1 MDLDRGPLE
10 GTDDRPSVDPEAPAQ
25 PSPTAPILDP
35 ADTTAL
41 LRRCTALAARA
52 RVDLL
57 TAGRRSAAEELEE
70 VLAVLGSWE
79 GTEIV
84 DPDPTMVVLAAA
96 ALQDLLERLPA
107 SPRPEL
113 GDRAEAALQV
123 LHAVMA
129 SGRIDAMA

>member
-10 GTDDRPSVDPEAPAQ
+10 GIADRPPSDPEAPAQ
-25 PSPTAPILDP
+25 PSPRIPVLGP

-57 TAGRRSAAEELEE
+57 SAGRRSAAEELEE
-70 VLAVLGSWE
+70 VLDVLGSWG

-107 SPRPEL
+107 SARPALE
-113 GDRAEAALQV
+113 DRAEAALQV
-123 LHAVMA
+123 LHALMVSA
-129 SGRIDAMA
+129 RIDAMA

>member
-1 MDLDRGPLE
+1 MDLDRGPQE
-10 GTDDRPSVDPEAPAQ
+10 GTADRPPSDPEAPAQ
-25 PSPTAPILDP
+25 PRATIPVLGS

-57 TAGRRSAAEELEE
+57 SAGRRSAAEELEE
-70 VLAVLGSWE
+70 VLDVLGSWD
-79 GTEIV
+79 GSEIV

-107 SPRPEL
+107 SARPAL
-113 GDRAEAALQV
+113 GDRAEVALRV
-123 LHAVMA
+123 LHALMV